1 MFQMLRWMWS
11 WYWRMQSPD
20 RMWVC
25 DLKAEGRNRGK
36 EEERERQR
44 MCTYMRVYIGGLN
57 KKALNHE
64 RASKS
69 SSVQLLRTLPPVQ
82 DRRARSLEEVRSQ
95 L

>member
-1 MFQMLRWMWS
+1 
-11 WYWRMQSPD
+11 MQSPD

-25 DLKAEGRNRGK
+25 DLKAEGRNGGK

-64 RASKS
+64 RASK
-69 SSVQLLRTLPPVQ
+69 
-82 DRRARSLEEVRSQ
+82 
-95 L
+95 